1 MGLCLLSQTEI
12 KMHGTAKSSSWQ
24 EKKER
29 EDKEREARIA
39 QGMADS
45 VNHIRNIE
53 QSKLDKKL
61 RERNF
66 QLYDVSDW
74 LQTGITEKT
83 LNWNFCIVYFQIPSD
98 GDCLYKAIAHQI
110 SLKTGQ
116 VGLNI
121 CCHLTILITHTSFY
135 PHAATD
141 ECEGSSR

>member
-1 MGLCLLSQTEI
+1 
-12 KMHGTAKSSSWQ
+12 MHGTAKSSSWQ

-74 LQTGITEKT
+74 LQTGITEKELST
-83 LNWNFCIVYFQIPSD
+83 EIVS
-98 GDCLYKAIAHQI
+98 LLI
-110 SLKTGQ
+110 SRSLQMETVSTKQ
-116 VGLNI
+116 
-121 CCHLTILITHTSFY
+121 
-135 PHAATD
+135 
-141 ECEGSSR
+141 